1 MTEHVSTGRRS
12 HRKSRTG
19 CLQCKRRKV
28 KCDETKPVC
37 KNCIRHATAAQCS
50 FEPVSASR
58 SSSLSTHRD
67 DVSSTTSPQTSSDFA
82 PTSTATTAALRP
94 RGPPP
99 ELALLDLELLHH
111 YSTSTS
117 YTLSR
122 HPALQTVWRVRAPQ
136 IGFSSDFVL
145 RGILAIAA
153 LHIAHLRPL
162 DKEIYVSQAQ
172 VHHEAALQ
180 TVAPILPA
188 VMDENCTALL
198 LFSSLTC
205 FFSCARPRKPG
216 DLLLVEGGQLSE
228 WLVFFR
234 ATRTILHYDNAALRQ
249 GPMAPMFINGDRSVQ
264 LREARASEGQ
274 IYVREL
280 KQLIQ
285 EDVEDPAEVAIYF
298 AALDELSKSF
308 GVVMDPEGGRC
319 EPSDV
324 FVWLMQVSDE
334 FLARLRESRP
344 VALVVFAYF
353 CVIIRRLEWAWWL
366 SGCSVHLMAGLYQLL
381 DNKYRV
387 WLQWPMEQ
395 IGWVPQAAN

>member
-1 MTEHVSTGRRS
+1 M
-12 HRKSRTG
+12 
-19 CLQCKRRKV
+19 
-28 KCDETKPVC
+28 
-37 KNCIRHATAAQCS
+37 
-50 FEPVSASR
+50 
-58 SSSLSTHRD
+58 
-67 DVSSTTSPQTSSDFA
+67 
-82 PTSTATTAALRP
+82 
-94 RGPPP
+94 
-99 ELALLDLELLHH
+99 
-111 YSTSTS
+111 
-117 YTLSR
+117 
-122 HPALQTVWRVRAPQ
+122 RAPQ

-145 RGILAIAA
+145 RGILALAA
-153 LHIAHLRPL
+153 LHIAYLRPL
-162 DKEIYVSQAQ
+162 DKEIYLAQAQ

-188 VMDENCTALL
+188 VMDENCTAVL

-205 FFSCARPRKPG
+205 FYSCARPRKPG
-216 DLLLVEGGQLSE
+216 DLLLMEGGQLCE

-234 ATRTILHYDNAALRQ
+234 ATRTILHYDDAALRQ

-264 LREARASEGQ
+264 LCEARASDGQ

-285 EDVEDPAEVAIYF
+285 EDVEDPGEVAIYF

-308 GVVMDPEGGRC
+308 GVVMDPESGRC

-324 FVWLMQVSDE
+324 FVWLMQVSDD

-353 CVIIRRLEWAWWL
+353 CVIIRRLDWAWWL
-366 SGCSVHLMAGLYQLL
+366 SGCSFHLMAGLYQLL

-395 IGWVPQAAN
+395 IGWVPQMSSN